1 MRFELARERLTR
13 LPTPLPWP
21 RAELEAHVLQSGPLP
36 PGARGSSSGRVR
48 DGGRV
53 RDAAALMLLY
63 PDASGEARIVLMV
76 RPGGDHIH
84 AGQVALPGGAREVG
98 DAFPEGTALREATE
112 EVGLD
117 ADAAGVT
124 TMGRLDTVDVRVS
137 GYLLVPVLALAE
149 RAPRLVADPREVAGL
164 LTVPVRHFLP
174 DAPVELVEEDRDGW
188 RLRYGAYPV
197 AGHRVWGATGRALS
211 QLGAILGGDPG

>member
-13 LPTPLPWP
+13 LPTPLPRP
-21 RAELEAHVLQSGPLP
+21 RAELEAHVLRSGPLQP
-36 PGARGSSSGRVR
+36 AVRGGASARI
-48 DGGRV
+48 

-63 PDASGEARIVLMV
+63 PDAKGEARIVLMV

-84 AGQVALPGGAREVG
+84 AGQVALPGGAREDG
-98 DAFPEGTALREATE
+98 DVFPEGTALREAAE

-117 ADAAGVT
+117 ADTAGVT

-211 QLGAILGGDPG
+211 QLGAILGGEPG

>member
-1 MRFELARERLTR
+1 MRFELVRERLTR

-36 PGARGSSSGRVR
+36 PGVRGGFRGRI
-48 DGGRV
+48 

-63 PDASGEARIVLMV
+63 PDATGEARIVLMV

-84 AGQVALPGGAREVG
+84 AGQVALPGGAREDG
-98 DAFPEGTALREATE
+98 DVFPEGTALREAAE

-137 GYLLVPVLALAE
+137 GYLLVPVLARAE